1 MEMNRFR
8 NLRDMQ
14 KVLLRFRSVRF
25 FRLRGIR
32 RNVLPKFLDAS
43 HVGVPLRNT
52 DIAAGN

>member
-1 MEMNRFR
+1 
-8 NLRDMQ
+8 MQ

-52 DIAAGN
+52 DMAAGN